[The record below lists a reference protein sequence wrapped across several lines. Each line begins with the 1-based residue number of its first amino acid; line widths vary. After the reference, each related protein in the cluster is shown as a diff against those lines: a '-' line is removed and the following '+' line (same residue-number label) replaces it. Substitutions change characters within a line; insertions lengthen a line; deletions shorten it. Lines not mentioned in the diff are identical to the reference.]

1 MQQEDSEEDDKTQ
14 RIARSSS
21 VHAPRLP
28 VFPGMDHAVLKVSG
42 APGSC
47 RCSPAPGR
55 GILLRAAVP
64 CGGWWV
70 EKPHSTLLASHCRL
84 ETGRDWG
91 KKELLGLL
99 RFWRDP
105 WIPSLS
111 SPMDFSGFMNLSDW
125 VCIPTPV

>member
-55 GILLRAAVP
+55 GILLRAAVL
-64 CGGWWV
+64 CGGGGRKNPTVPFW
-70 EKPHSTLLASHCRL
+70 LLTAGWRR
-84 ETGRDWG
+84 EGTGG
-91 KKELLGLL
+91 KG
-99 RFWRDP
+99 
-105 WIPSLS
+105 S
-111 SPMDFSGFMNLSDW
+111 SSA
-125 VCIPTPV
+125 C